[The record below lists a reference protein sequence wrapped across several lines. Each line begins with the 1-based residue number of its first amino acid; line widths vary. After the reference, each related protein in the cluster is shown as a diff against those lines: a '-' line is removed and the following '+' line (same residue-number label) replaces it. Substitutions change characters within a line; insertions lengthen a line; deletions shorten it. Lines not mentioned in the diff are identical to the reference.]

1 MPLTDGLQLPFGI
14 QPVNPIPVNTWE
26 GPYNSFAEA
35 LITIPIGVR
44 YPTMEV
50 SILDS
55 ITGNKKYWFKDG
67 ITDNDLI
74 LFGIDASFLTGET
87 QDRIDAD
94 INLQDQ
100 ITGLTE
106 EVDDNYYVLN
116 QLITGETATRI
127 NQNDAINDEITGLT
141 SSINDEVSNRISGDT
156 INYNLIT
163 GETARAEAAEEAIDQ
178 SKWQQA
184 PDIIINNGIKYG
196 RLYNFYTTINSKG
209 LIPEGWHIPT
219 KDEWETMITYII
231 GIGGSGSNKFRK
243 IGEDPNWLNPNI
255 YATND
260 TGFSALPSGSWNYT
274 SSSFSSNFS
283 VWLNTSVVG
292 WDGTQFPNNSWYG
305 VITTD
310 NILYTNGNKLSLLS
324 IRLIKDDLNNEGDII
339 IDGDTYHS
347 VTIGSQVWLKES
359 LAVTHYLDGS
369 LIGTDYN
376 STDGAVRFPYDDENN
391 VYDIVTV
398 SDPTHIQPKDSKRI
412 QASIIDNLPVYE
424 EIGIASSLVS
434 GETNRAEIV
443 ETGLT
448 TSINVETFNRITG
461 DTTNY
466 DMITGETANRIIGDI
481 NLQNEITDLTATF
494 TTDIEGLNS
503 GKENVGVAAGLVGT
517 ETSRAEGVEGG
528 KANKT
533 TQIAGV
539 VLLAVN
545 WVLNASVY
553 EYIYNNILITS
564 DSYVDVIATVNGNL
578 AVTAGVSPL
587 TSAYADNLV
596 LYANS
601 RPTGDITVTLI
612 IYQ

>member
-156 INYNLIT
+156 INYSLIT
-163 GETARAEAAEEAIDQ
+163 GETSNR
-178 SKWQQA
+178 
-184 PDIIINNGIKYG
+184 
-196 RLYNFYTTINSKG
+196 INSDINLQNQITGETQNRIFGDTTLENKITG
-209 LIPEGWHIPT
+209 LT
-219 KDEWETMITYII
+219 TTV
-231 GIGGSGSNKFRK
+231 GSNYN
-243 IGEDPNWLNPNI
+243 ILANQVTGE
-255 YATND
+255 
-260 TGFSALPSGSWNYT
+260 T
-274 SSSFSSNFS
+274 SNRI
-283 VWLNTSVVG
+283 N
-292 WDGTQFPNNSWYG
+292 Q
-305 VITTD
+305 D
-310 NILYTNGNKLSLLS
+310 NILQNQITGLTATIEINYNTLGD
-324 IRLIKDDLNNEGDII
+324 LI
-339 IDGDTYHS
+339 T
-347 VTIGSQVWLKES
+347 
-359 LAVTHYLDGS
+359 
-369 LIGTDYN
+369 
-376 STDGAVRFPYDDENN
+376 
-391 VYDIVTV
+391 
-398 SDPTHIQPKDSKRI
+398 
-412 QASIIDNLPVYE
+412 
-424 EIGIASSLVS
+424 
-434 GETNRAEIV
+434 GETSRSEGV

-448 TSINVETFNRITG
+448 ASINNETFNRITG

-466 DMITGETANRIIGDI
+466 NMITGETANRIIGDV

-494 TTDIEGLNS
+494 TTGIEGLNS